1 MEYLQLQC
9 SDEQQHSVQ
18 AGGVS
23 YLEAEWSQICRYK
36 SIYIISDNYL
46 VVAND
51 MTSFNNNFKRNCTDK
66 YVLVYIL
73 EFRVYFRILY

>member
-23 YLEAEWSQICRYK
+23 YLEAES
-36 SIYIISDNYL
+36 
-46 VVAND
+46 
-51 MTSFNNNFKRNCTDK
+51 
-66 YVLVYIL
+66 VLPA
-73 EFRVYFRILY
+73 RKDTN